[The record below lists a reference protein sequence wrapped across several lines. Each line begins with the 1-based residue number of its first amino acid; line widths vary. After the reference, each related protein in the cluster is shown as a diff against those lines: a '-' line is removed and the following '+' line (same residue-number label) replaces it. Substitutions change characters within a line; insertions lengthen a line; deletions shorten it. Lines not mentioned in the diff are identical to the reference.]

1 MPESA
6 ALSLAISNGDA
17 ILIIALAAIPLAAIA
32 FILNAGDAFKSIG
45 KGGLSVEFESD
56 NPRGM
61 IDSGA
66 GAGDEA
72 AINEAELRQMLE
84 AKAYRQS
91 ARGETPLDVD
101 EELAKALAE
110 QRSPTSS
117 GGGQDAQLREEVRQL
132 VVARNERRARQ
143 GKAPLDVDAEV
154 DRQLRE
160 LENLG
165 Q

>member
-1 MPESA
+1 MVSSVSIA
-6 ALSLAISNGDA
+6 VSNGDV
-17 ILIIALAAIPLAAIA
+17 ILIIVFAAIPIAAIA
-32 FILNAGDAFKSIG
+32 FIANAGNAFRSIG

-56 NPRGM
+56 NPHGL

-66 GAGDEA
+66 GGGEEA
-72 AINEAELRQMLE
+72 AVNEAELRQMLE
-84 AKAYRQS
+84 AKAYRQE
-91 ARGETPLDVD
+91 ARGETPLNVD

-110 QRSPTSS
+110 QRSPSAGAGS
-117 GGGQDAQLREEVRQL
+117 DQQLREEVRQL

-143 GKAPLDVDAEV
+143 GKEPLDVDAEV
-154 DRQLRE
+154 ERQLQE